1 MCMLERNLRMSN
13 EDKHMAVRSI
23 AVPNT
28 VKQEEGE
35 GDGDSGDGE
44 PKRDEDDEKEESFI
58 FLVNQMTYGD

>member
-1 MCMLERNLRMSN
+1 MKINIYKADRA
-13 EDKHMAVRSI
+13 KAVTATRSI

-44 PKRDEDDEKEESFI
+44 PKR
-58 FLVNQMTYGD
+58 